1 MVVGTR
7 SPKAAIVPLVLAG
20 ALIGLNACVDP
31 VMVDPPTDCSTIS
44 QNGYVLE
51 VMKHAYLWNR
61 EVPDLDPAAY
71 DKPSALLSDLRF
83 AEYDR
88 WSRVADK
95 VTSDALFEEGK
106 FIGYGFNHVRDAAGA
121 IRISFVYPDSPASA
135 IGLRRGDE
143 IVSINAL
150 SIAQIDADNLW
161 GDMFGPNEPGVEIAM
176 EVGDP
181 VSTGVRGVA
190 LTKDWISMVTVPIA
204 HVVEEDG
211 KKIGYLYF
219 SSFVD
224 TAIPELD
231 EAIAGFRQAGV
242 DELVVDLRYNGGG
255 RLSVARHLASL
266 IAGRAGDDREV
277 VYRVEYNDD
286 LAGENE
292 SYKLEKLAHALHV
305 DRVYFITSGRT
316 LSASELVINAVR
328 PYVDTV
334 IIGATTG
341 GKPVGMRSFDFCDK
355 VLFPITF
362 RLVNAAGVTDYFDGL
377 SPECE
382 ARDDLDQQLGDPGE
396 GSFAAVLAMIH
407 DGACPD
413 PGGDPG
419 AGAPAPTTVDQPFL
433 ADPIRATIGAW

>member
-1 MVVGTR
+1 MVGTR
-7 SPKAAIVPLVLAG
+7 STQSAIISLVSAS
-20 ALIGLNACVDP
+20 ALVGLTACIDP
-31 VMVDPPTDCSTIS
+31 VAVDPPDDCSTNS
-44 QNGYVLE
+44 QNAYVLE
-51 VMKHAYLWNR
+51 VMKHAYLWNH

-71 DKPSALLSDLRF
+71 DEPADILADLRF
-83 AEYDR
+83 KEFDR

-106 FIGYGFNHVRDAAGA
+106 FIGYGFNHVRDAAGR
-121 IRISFVYPDSPASA
+121 IRISFVYDDSPASA

-143 IVSINAL
+143 IVSINDF

-176 EVGDP
+176 EVDDP
-181 VSTGVRGVA
+181 AGSGTRAVA
-190 LTKDWISMVTVPIA
+190 LTKDWISMVTVPITK
-204 HVVEEDG
+204 VVEADG

-231 EAIAGFRQAGV
+231 EAVANLRQEGI

-266 IAGRAGDDREV
+266 IAGRAGDDREI
-277 VYRVEYNDD
+277 VYKVEYNDD

-292 SYKLEKLAHALHV
+292 SYKLEKLAHALWV
-305 DRVYFITSGRT
+305 DRVYFITTNRT
-316 LSASELVINAVR
+316 LSASELVINAVA
-328 PYVDTV
+328 PYVETK

-355 VLFPITF
+355 ILFPITF

-377 SPECE
+377 SPACE
-382 ARDDLDQQLGDPGE
+382 TRDDLDNQLGDPVE
-396 GSFAAVLAMIH
+396 GSFAGAVSMITS
-407 DGACPD
+407 GSCPTL
-413 PGGDPG
+413 GGDPG
-419 AGAPAPTTVDQPFL
+419 AGAPLPGTVDHPFL
-433 ADPIRATIGAW
+433 SDPLRATIGAW

>member
-1 MVVGTR
+1 MVGTR
-7 SPKAAIVPLVLAG
+7 SNRSAIISLVSSS
-20 ALIGLNACVDP
+20 ALIGLTACADP
-31 VMVDPPTDCSTIS
+31 VMVDPPDDCSTNS
-44 QNGYVLE
+44 QNAYVLE
-51 VMKHAYLWNR
+51 VMKHAYLWNH
-61 EVPDLDPAAY
+61 EVPDVDPAAY
-71 DKPSALLSDLRF
+71 EEPADILADLRYK
-83 AEYDR
+83 EIDR

-106 FIGYGFNHVRDAAGA
+106 FIGYGFNHVRDAAGR

-135 IGLRRGDE
+135 LGLRRGDE
-143 IVSINAL
+143 IVTINDL

-176 EVGDP
+176 EVEETGGT
-181 VSTGVRGVA
+181 STRPVA
-190 LTKDWISMVTVPIA
+190 LVKDWITMITVPITG
-204 HVVEEDG
+204 VVEADG

-231 EAIAGFRQAGV
+231 EAIAGFRQEGI

-292 SYKLEKLAHALHV
+292 SYKLEKLAHALWI

-316 LSASELVINAVR
+316 LSASELVINAVA

-334 IIGATTG
+334 IIGSTTG

-355 VLFPITF
+355 ILFPITF
-362 RLVNAAGVTDYFDGL
+362 RLVNAVGVTDYFDGL
-377 SPECE
+377 SPACE
-382 ARDDLDQQLGDPGE
+382 TLDDLDNQLGDPGE
-396 GSFAAVLAMIH
+396 GSFAGAVSMITS
-407 DGACPD
+407 GACPSLD
-413 PGGDPG
+413 GASG
-419 AGAPAPTTVDQPFL
+419 AGAPAPSTVDHPFVF
-433 ADPIRATIGAW
+433 DPIRATIGAW